1 MKNKRNSEFILTLII
16 LLATLILS
24 MTSYVFWYQLL
35 FFVGSYLFIH
45 WLGIIA
51 TIFIAVSIPI
61 YIILKRT
68 SPQQS
73 RILLKLHV
81 FGNLFAFLVVSI
93 HFAQNLARL
102 AGFLQ
107 RLGDGLALY
116 LVLLIIVTTGI
127 LERYQTSSKL
137 QRYTKFIH
145 KYTVIILYLIIL
157 IHTLE
162 GFNILIL

>member
-1 MKNKRNSEFILTLII
+1 M
-16 LLATLILS
+16 AA
-24 MTSYVFWYQLL
+24 YVFWYQLL

-51 TIFIAVSIPI
+51 TIFIAVFIPI
-61 YIILKRT
+61 YYILKRT
-68 SPQQS
+68 RPKHTK
-73 RILLKLHV
+73 ILLRLHV

-107 RLGDGLALY
+107 RLGYGLALY
-116 LVLLIIVTTGI
+116 LVLLLIVATGI
-127 LERYQTSSKL
+127 LERYKTSSKL
-137 QRYTKFIH
+137 HRYTKFIH

-157 IHTLE
+157 IHMLD

>member
-1 MKNKRNSEFILTLII
+1 M
-16 LLATLILS
+16 AA
-24 MTSYVFWYQLL
+24 YVFWYQLL

-61 YIILKRT
+61 YIILKQTRPKHT
-68 SPQQS
+68 K
-73 RILLKLHV
+73 ILLRLHV

-116 LVLLIIVTTGI
+116 LVLLLIVATGI

-137 QRYTKFIH
+137 HRYTNFIH

-157 IHTLE
+157 IHMLD

>member
-1 MKNKRNSEFILTLII
+1 MKNKRNLEFYLALIV

-24 MTSYVFWYQLL
+24 MAAYVFWYELL

-51 TIFIAVSIPI
+51 TIFIAVFPPI
-61 YIILKRT
+61 YYVLKRT
-68 SPQQS
+68 RPQS
-73 RILLKLHV
+73 IRILLKLHV
-81 FGNLFAFLVVSI
+81 FGNLFAFLLVSI

-116 LVLLIIVTTGI
+116 LVLLLIVTTGI
-127 LERYQTSSKL
+127 LDRYQTRGKL
-137 QRYTKFIH
+137 HRCTKFIH
-145 KYTVIILYLIIL
+145 KYTVILLYLIIL
-157 IHTLE
+157 IHVLE

>member
-1 MKNKRNSEFILTLII
+1 MTLII
-16 LLATLILS
+16 LLVTLILS
-24 MTSYVFWYQLL
+24 MVAYVFWYQLL

-45 WLGIIA
+45 WLGIMA
-51 TIFIAVSIPI
+51 TIFIAVFTPI
-61 YIILKRT
+61 YIILKQTRPKHT
-68 SPQQS
+68 K
-73 RILLKLHV
+73 ILLRLHV

-116 LVLLIIVTTGI
+116 LVLLLIVATGI

-137 QRYTKFIH
+137 YRYTKFIH

-157 IHTLE
+157 IHMLY

>member
-1 MKNKRNSEFILTLII
+1 
-16 LLATLILS
+16 
-24 MTSYVFWYQLL
+24 MTAYVFWYHLI

-51 TIFIAVSIPI
+51 TIFIAVFIPI

-68 SPQQS
+68 RPQQS
-73 RILLKLHV
+73 RIFLKLHV

-116 LVLLIIVTTGI
+116 FVLLIIVTTGI
-127 LERYQTSSKL
+127 FERYQTGSKL
-137 QRYTKFIH
+137 HRYTKFIH

-157 IHTLE
+157 IHVLE

>member
-1 MKNKRNSEFILTLII
+1 MKNRRNSEFILTLII

-24 MTSYVFWYQLL
+24 MTAYVFWYHLI

-45 WLGIIA
+45 WLGLIA

-68 SPQQS
+68 RPQHS
-73 RILLKLHV
+73 RILLKLHI

-93 HFAQNLARL
+93 HFSQNLARL

-137 QRYTKFIH
+137 HRYTKFIH

-157 IHTLE
+157 IHVLE

>member
-1 MKNKRNSEFILTLII
+1 M
-16 LLATLILS
+16 AA
-24 MTSYVFWYQLL
+24 YVFWYQLL

-51 TIFIAVSIPI
+51 TIFIAVFFPI
-61 YIILKRT
+61 YYILKQTRPKYT
-68 SPQQS
+68 K
-73 RILLKLHV
+73 ILLRLHI
-81 FGNLFAFLVVSI
+81 FGNLLAFLVVSI

-116 LVLLIIVTTGI
+116 LVLLLIVATGI
-127 LERYQTSSKL
+127 LERYKTSSKL
-137 QRYTKFIH
+137 HRYTKFIH
-145 KYTVIILYLIIL
+145 KYTVIILYLLIL
-157 IHTLE
+157 IHMLD